1 VESPARDRERQLLA
15 GLCAALPEL
24 REHAERGLWSEELD
38 GMVGELAAGGS
49 AAEVSRRL
57 GLIDTAPD
65 AQRGDEEPGDEP
77 GIDGAHL
84 AGLAEV
90 TLSGDYRCPSARR
103 CARRGQ
109 RDDRGRV
116 PVCALFGV
124 PMAYRS

>member
-15 GLCAALPEL
+15 GLCASLPEL
-24 REHAERGLWSEELD
+24 RELAERGLWSEELD
-38 GMVGELAAGGS
+38 GLVGELEAGGS
-49 AAEVSRRL
+49 AAEVCRRL

-65 AQRGDEEPGDEP
+65 VPRVAEEP
-77 GIDGAHL
+77 GIDNAHL

-90 TLSGDYRCPSARR
+90 TLGGDYRCPSTRR

-116 PVCALFGV
+116 PVCALTGE
-124 PMAYRS
+124 PMAYRP